1 MDLAACD
8 ASGRGRGNGSEHS
21 AGRRRWPR
29 DLVRGCLLYLVP
41 TIIFFVVDAIGLWR
55 LPGDFWGMYGNDD
68 GIWAAW
74 NLRGIFE
81 WSRPFDLAPFNP
93 LSGMGSTFLPNTP
106 WLNPAALALALP
118 LPREVTYLISYFVYF
133 VELSLSLILLFRVV
147 GLAPLAALFCAQLYL
162 LILFPPTNG
171 SFVTL
176 QWYSLAPVNAHLVT
190 ICNVLLV
197 LILITGRYRIWI
209 NLICSVGVFFLLVCG
224 ILLRAGHVPHL
235 CAGLCG
241 CRRGSAV
248 GRQAQRQG
256 AWLEAGCRPGGG
268 CGVMAAGLHR
278 LFARDQPD
286 LGAGDDL
293 SAGICGRPGPFDVAL
308 LAGRVGKIRRLCA
321 TLFPLPA

>member
-1 MDLAACD
+1 MESGVPRIPHSVVNVGNDSGNTLGRKILRRAAQALLFYLA
-8 ASGRGRGNGSEHS
+8 
-21 AGRRRWPR
+21 
-29 DLVRGCLLYLVP
+29 P
-41 TIIFFVVDAIGLWR
+41 TIVFFIVDAIGLWR

-133 VELSLSLILLFRVV
+133 VELSLSLVLLFRVV
-147 GLAPLAALFCAQLYL
+147 GLAPLEAIICAQLYL

-176 QWYSLAPVNAHLVT
+176 QWYSLAPVNAHLVA

-209 NLICSVGVFFLLVCG
+209 NFICSVGVFFLLVCG
-224 ILLRAGHVPHL
+224 VFSAPVTFLTYAPVYAVAGAALL
-235 CAGLCG
+235 
-241 CRRGSAV
+241 
-248 GRQAQRQG
+248 
-256 AWLEAGCRPGGG
+256 
-268 CGVMAAGLHR
+268 
-278 LFARDQPD
+278 
-286 LGAGDDL
+286 LGAKPNPKELGWK
-293 SAGICGRPGPFDVAL
+293 
-308 LAGRVGKIRRLCA
+308 LAAV
-321 TLFPLPA
+321 